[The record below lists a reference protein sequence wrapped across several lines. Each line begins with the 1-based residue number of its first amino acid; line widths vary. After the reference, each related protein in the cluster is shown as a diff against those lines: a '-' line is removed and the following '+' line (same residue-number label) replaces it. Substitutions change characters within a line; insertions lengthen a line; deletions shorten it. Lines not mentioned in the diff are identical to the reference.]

1 MTIDRGRPRLRR
13 QDIVMAPLLDVY
25 AAAAADADAGAGSR
39 RRGGSG
45 GGDDDDVKSRL

>member
-25 AAAAADADAGAGSR
+25 AAADGDAGAGSR

>member
-25 AAAAADADAGAGSR
+25 AAAADAGAGSR

>member
-25 AAAAADADAGAGSR
+25 AAADDADAGAGSR